1 MSVLASRADFVTAEE
16 YLVRERAAPTKSE
29 YFNGVMVAMAGVT
42 ANHDTIAVNVVSSLN
57 FQLRGR
63 PCRVFSSDM
72 KVRIERANT
81 FRYPDASA
89 LCGPIAFHDRVRDGY
104 GNPAFICEILSP

>member
-1 MSVLASRADFVTAEE
+1 MSALAKDAGFISSEE
-16 YLVRERAAPTKSE
+16 YLIRERAAESKSE
-29 YFNGVMVAMAGVT
+29 YFNGVIVAMDGVSP
-42 ANHDTIAVNVVSSLN
+42 NHDMIAVNVLASIN
-57 FQLRGR
+57 GQLRGR

-89 LCGPIAFHDRVRDGY
+89 LCGPVAFHD
-104 GNPAFICEILSP
+104 PSPMAI